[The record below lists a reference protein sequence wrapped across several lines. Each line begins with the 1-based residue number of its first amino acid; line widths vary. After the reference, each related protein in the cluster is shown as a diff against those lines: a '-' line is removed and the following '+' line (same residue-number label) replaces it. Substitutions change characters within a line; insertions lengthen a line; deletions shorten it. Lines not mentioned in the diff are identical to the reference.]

1 MDIFY
6 RLRQFDI
13 FSHFSDP
20 QIDQIWSCTSQV
32 HHPKDTTV
40 IREGDK
46 SLDPY
51 LVDTGKVRIQRNTH
65 YGTYVLAELT
75 AGDLFGETSFID
87 GYARSSDALVVA
99 AASLFPLNATALH
112 KLIESDTRFALAL
125 YWSFWKSLSQKLRHT
140 TERLA
145 QFPDFGH
152 GGGASAE
159 VEVPKSGNGSIR
171 VGITAK
177 RDLFREQKLSQ
188 LEINFL
194 ASLSQERSL
203 APGEIIFREGDE
215 GDALYVVLDGR
226 VMISKQIAGA
236 GDEALEFVERGGY
249 FGEMALIDNEP
260 RSADVKADESGAVVL
275 AIPRKV
281 LEGILDIQKVSSI
294 RLLRLLCNL
303 VARRLRNV
311 DDKLVGWFIFSG
323 GTGSS
328 LEAPP

>member
-13 FSHFSDP
+13 FSHFSDT
-20 QIDQIWSCTSQV
+20 QIDQIWSCASQV
-32 HHPKDTTV
+32 HHPKDTIV

-46 SLDPY
+46 SFDPY
-51 LVDTGKVRIQRNTH
+51 LVDTGKIKIQRSTD
-65 YGTYVLAELT
+65 YGTYVLAELC

-87 GYARSSDALVVA
+87 RCARSSDAIVA
-99 AASLFPLNATALH
+99 EAASLFPINANALDRV
-112 KLIESDTRFALAL
+112 IEDDQRFALAL
-125 YWSFWKSLSQKLRHT
+125 YWSFWKSLSQKLRYT

-145 QFPDFGH
+145 QFPEFSH
-152 GGGASAE
+152 GAGPPREEAEPEPKGGA
-159 VEVPKSGNGSIR
+159 IR

-177 RDLFREQKLSQ
+177 RDLFREQKLSPG
-188 LEINFL
+188 EIHFL
-194 ASLSQERSL
+194 ASLSREKRV
-203 APGEIIFREGDE
+203 APGEVLFREGDE

-226 VMISKQIAGA
+226 VMISKNIAGA

-249 FGEMALIDNEP
+249 FGEMALIDNQP
-260 RSADVKADESGAVVL
+260 RSADVKADENGAVVL

-294 RLLRLLCNL
+294 RLLRLLCDL

-323 GTGSS
+323 GSGSS
-328 LEAPP
+328 LQAPP